1 MMHLNPGERL
11 MAKPSALNSRRHL
24 LVLLLAMVCAGFA
37 LTGCSNG
44 EEGKEGDDKKSDQ
57 PPAQVDLPEP
67 PPASAYEVQEKNQ
80 DGTFRIAGL
89 IRYRAKYLGEPVR
102 VKGVI
107 SGISAD
113 CDPKKAKEEGKEC
126 PEPHFTIK
134 DTPDAEKDMMVVGF
148 KQEFVEEAKLEEGN
162 EHVFEGTYKKV
173 AQGFVASEDGLI
185 LLDKV
190 DDKSVLEEK

>member
-1 MMHLNPGERL
+1 MVT
-11 MAKPSALNSRRHL
+11 PSAPTSRRL
-24 LVLLLAMVCAGFA
+24 LFALLISVCATGLIA
-37 LTGCSNG
+37 TGCSS
-44 EEGKEGDDKKSDQ
+44 EGDADDSQAEAEDSNL

-80 DGTFRIAGL
+80 DGTLRIAGL
-89 IRYRAKYLGEPVR
+89 IRYQADHLDKSVR

-107 SGISAD
+107 SQISAD

-126 PEPHFTIK
+126 PEPHFLIK
-134 DTPDAEKDMMVVGF
+134 DTPDAEKNLLVVGF
-148 KQEFVEEAKLEEGN
+148 KQEFVEDADLEAGN

-173 AQGFVASEDGLI
+173 AQGFVASEDGLL

-190 DDKSVLEEK
+190 DDESVLEED